1 MEEKLTESP
10 LVEAHDRISTP
21 SDQPTNWK
29 NRRGGILGLQFFS
42 LSMEAVLWYY
52 DFPKRK
58 RELYRECMLAAQNAK
73 EGNAK
78 AIKSIIAH
86 SVLNGG
92 DVHFILSELFNELT
106 DELKEIV
113 SKLKLCKVDEELH
126 KTCAST
132 SESVTVRCV
141 WKNSEA
147 RWCDCGTSAWTQSSH
162 CKDCSSWDYWRYPW
176 MVSVLNTPF
185 IISCSLCSY

>member
-1 MEEKLTESP
+1 
-10 LVEAHDRISTP
+10 
-21 SDQPTNWK
+21 
-29 NRRGGILGLQFFS
+29 
-42 LSMEAVLWYY
+42 
-52 DFPKRK
+52 
-58 RELYRECMLAAQNAK
+58 MLAAQNAK

-141 WKNSEA
+141 
-147 RWCDCGTSAWTQSSH
+147 
-162 CKDCSSWDYWRYPW
+162 
-176 MVSVLNTPF
+176 
-185 IISCSLCSY
+185 